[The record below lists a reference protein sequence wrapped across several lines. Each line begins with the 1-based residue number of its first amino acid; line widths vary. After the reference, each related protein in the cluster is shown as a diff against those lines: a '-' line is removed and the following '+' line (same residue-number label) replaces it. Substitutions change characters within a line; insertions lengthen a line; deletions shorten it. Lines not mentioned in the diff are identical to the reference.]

1 MYLYSRYICNINH
14 IDIALKQS
22 VTLHLTLRRRPSQ
35 NPVQPGLF
43 EGTLAMNISE
53 NMRLSAEGQMP
64 IMRVAGAW
72 RAWLQARLGRF
83 GASWKARWQRARGI
97 QELAAFSDRELWDL
111 GLGRSDL
118 QAIINGTYRRD

>member
-1 MYLYSRYICNINH
+1 
-14 IDIALKQS
+14 
-22 VTLHLTLRRRPSQ
+22 
-35 NPVQPGLF
+35 
-43 EGTLAMNISE
+43 MNISE

-118 QAIINGTYRRD
+118 QAIINGTYHRD